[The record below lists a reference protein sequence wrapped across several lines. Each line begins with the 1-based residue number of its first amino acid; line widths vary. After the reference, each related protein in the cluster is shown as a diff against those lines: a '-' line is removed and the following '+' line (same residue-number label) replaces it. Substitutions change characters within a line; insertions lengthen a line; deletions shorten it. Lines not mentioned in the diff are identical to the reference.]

1 MNDTSKQ
8 LREVLDS
15 NARASCEADRE
26 VLAMVHGVIGERDK
40 AIKERDKMRAE
51 INILED
57 RGLYRENDLRSI
69 IGLLGLT
76 KDEAVVVGWPGIRA
90 RIENLVRGRDVAAST
105 QAADALAAERDELRA
120 ELDAWKIAEERLCA
134 QFAEVC
140 RSRDVYSEETA
151 WIREA
156 LVGVRWPGE
165 STLETVGRLVAA
177 HLSNASAGVA
187 P

>member
-26 VLAMVHGVIGERDK
+26 VLALVHGIIRERDK
-40 AIKERDKMRAE
+40 AVEECDAMRAE
-51 INILED
+51 RDAAHGELD
-57 RGLYRENDLRSI
+57 DLTLRHSKI
-69 IGLLGLT
+69 VELLGFT
-76 KDEAVVVGWPGIRA
+76 EEEVVYGWVHLRT

-120 ELDAWKIAEERLCA
+120 ELDAWKVAEERLCA

-165 STLETVGRLVAA
+165 SALETIGRLVAA
-177 HLSNASAGVA
+177 HLSNAPAGVA